1 MNKVKIF
8 LLFAFLLLATFAAVG
23 QASPTAAE
31 ADALQLKQIA
41 AVPGDFDAL
50 RLPNPAE
57 QGTNATSAMIPVY
70 LTPNAKGELTW
81 SGQAWLDS
89 TQNVRVMVLANGQAW
104 SVTAQNGT
112 QTNQL
117 KAGVAGVERH
127 VENFGLDGKS
137 YPAEVYVLNQA
148 QTGALNLQVSA
159 PAGSKLTA
167 AGQPDGYIVVGSDS
181 TYQLYSHL
189 SSYNLLQNGQVAL
202 VTRLTTTEAVAFKGL
217 NQAVAIVRAP
227 SGAEVELVMADDGA
241 HADGAAGDGVFGAWL
256 NLSETGEY
264 TARVEGVGYTANNQ
278 KVYRTTQHVF
288 PVIAPRFGATV
299 QNVNTAVA
307 GNRLNI
313 SFSLPTLGN
322 GNSAEQTQLVNA
334 SAEVWG
340 INGEGKS
347 VAVAWIG
354 GLVQP
359 TISKGQATFTM
370 NLDGRWLALA
380 GAGSQLELRNLRIQD
395 VHTSLPLVQ
404 VATLSVKASAL
415 PSNANQLV
423 NEITEEMYMG
433 SKPAEM
439 ARSQSYM
446 GGRKVILSHGYCSGS
461 GTWPTSHFSEY
472 AVFSDLNQNRSH
484 DQFANLIRNFGSQFD
499 SFGIIAHSQGG
510 AASLHLYT
518 YYWSGLDNSSGS
530 RLIQSVGTPYQ
541 GTALAGNLAALGSI
555 FGAGCGTNWDLTH
568 DGASLWLSGIPSWA
582 RSRVYYHTTSFKD
595 VWYAYDY
602 CNIATDLFLGDPDDG
617 VIEKSRGQLSGANNM
632 GHATQ
637 QCHTQGMR
645 DPAQT
650 HNSGR
655 NANMNTYANR

>member
-8 LLFAFLLLATFAAVG
+8 LFFVSLLAATFAAVG
-23 QASPTAAE
+23 QASPSAAA
-31 ADALQLKQIA
+31 ADAPQFKQIA
-41 AVPGDFDAL
+41 AVPGDFDML

-57 QGTNATSAMIPVY
+57 QGTKATSAMIPVY

-89 TQNVRVMVLANGQAW
+89 TANVRVMVLANGQTW
-104 SVTAQNGT
+104 SVTAQNGN
-112 QTNQL
+112 QTTAL
-117 KAGVAGVERH
+117 KAGIAGVERH
-127 VENFGLDGKS
+127 VENFGLESKT
-137 YPAEVYVLNQA
+137 YPAEVYILTQA
-148 QTGALNLQVSA
+148 QTGALNLQVTA

-167 AGQPDGYIVVGSDS
+167 AGQPDGYLVVGSDS
-181 TYQLYSHL
+181 DYQLYTHL

-202 VTRLTTTEAVAFKGL
+202 VTRLFTEEAAAFKGL
-217 NQAVAIVRAP
+217 TEATAVVRAP
-227 SGAEVELVMADDGA
+227 SGTETTLTMVDDGA

-264 TARVEGVGYTANNQ
+264 TARVSGLGYSANNQ
-278 KVYRTTQHVF
+278 KVFRTTQHVF

-299 QNVNTAVA
+299 QNISTAVA

-313 SFSLPTLGN
+313 SFSLPALNTL
-322 GNSAEQTQLVNA
+322 SDVEQAQLVNA

-340 INGEGKS
+340 VNAEGKS

-359 TISKGQATFTM
+359 VISKGQATFTM

-395 VHTSLPLVQ
+395 VNTSLPLVQ
-404 VATLSVKASAL
+404 VANLSVKASAL
-415 PSNANQLV
+415 PSNASEMV
-423 NEITEEMYMG
+423 TAITEEMYMG
-433 SKPAEM
+433 SKPAELN
-439 ARSQSYM
+439 RSQSYV
-446 GGRKVILSHGYCSGS
+446 GGNKVILSHGYCSGS
-461 GTWPTSHFSEY
+461 GTWPTAHFTNY
-472 AVFSDLNQNRSH
+472 AVFSDLNQNRTH

-499 SFGIIAHSQGG
+499 SFGLIAHSQGG

-541 GTALAGNLAALGSI
+541 GTALAGNLAILGQI
-555 FGAGCGTNWDLTH
+555 FGAGCGTNWDLSY
-568 DGASLWLSGIPSWA
+568 DGASVWLAGIPSWA
-582 RSRVYYHTTSFKD
+582 RSRVYFHTTSFKD

-602 CNIATDLFLGDPDDG
+602 CNIATDVFLGDPDDG

-650 HNSGR
+650 HNASR